1 MNINKIQNSLIDS
14 LKINIE
20 LYASNQYLKEPVLNF
35 TWKIKSLDFKFSF
48 QKYDIENHII
58 NTINVVNLANNKI
71 VNDDLSKFLM
81 NNNYRTFYF
90 ENEIDLVNKTRTII
104 EAMQNLSD
112 NNFNKICNKNNNIN
126 FDWQNEISDLL
137 YKDNLKIIKDSITDE
152 KGRLRNFSK
161 D

>member
-1 MNINKIQNSLIDS
+1 MNINKIQNSLIDF

-35 TWKIKSLDFKFSF
+35 TCKIKSLDFEFSF

-58 NTINVVNLANNKI
+58 NTIYVVNLANSKI
-71 VNDDLSKFLM
+71 MNDDLSKFIIG
-81 NNNYRTFYF
+81 NNYRTFYF
-90 ENEIDLVNKTRTII
+90 ENEIDLVNKTRIII

-112 NNFNKICNKNNNIN
+112 YNFNKICNKNNNVN

-137 YKDNLKIIKDSITDE
+137 YEDNIKIIKDTITDE
-152 KGRLRNFSK
+152 KSRLRNFSK